1 MDANILIVD
10 DEPAVL
16 KLVTRF
22 LAEAGYECFTAENV
36 KAAKKV
42 LDSQDIEL
50 LLCDVKMPE
59 ESGLELIRY
68 AKKNYPQVGRIMITG
83 LDSLEIASE
92 IMSIGVYGYIVKPMT
107 KNVVLITVE
116 NALRHLHLDHHFQ
129 AGIVELEKKMSLRS
143 EKLAAI
149 MNNLTV
155 GVVMLAKDMK
165 ILEINKQM
173 QQWFPETTQGSGYF
187 CYDAFNCEQ
196 VKEDFTQCPLYE
208 SFQTGKTR
216 EEIKRITTVQG
227 EMEFRVVTNVI
238 TDSSGNIYAGIALY
252 EDVTEKMILERDLR
266 QSQKLEAVGQL
277 AAGIAHE
284 INSPIQYIGDNIN
297 FLKTSFADISKVLET
312 YQHFWQQLVQA
323 GAVSE
328 DMDRSLSEVLEE
340 ADIEYLSKEI
350 SLTFDQSLDGVHRVD
365 KIVRAMKEFSHPGSD
380 EKTMV
385 DINKIMEN
393 TTIVCRN
400 EWKYVAEL
408 DTNFAPDLPEIP
420 CYQSEISQVFLN
432 IIVNAAHA
440 IEEFSKKMNDN
451 RLGKISI
458 TTSRL
463 DNGVRI
469 RISDTGGGIPEKNQN
484 KVFDPFFTTK
494 PSGKGTGQGLAIAYR
509 TVVNKHQGTIFFETE
524 TGKGT
529 TFVVDLPET
538 GMGEKKSD

>member
-1 MDANILIVD
+1 MNAKILIVD
-10 DEPAVL
+10 DEAAIL

-22 LAEAGYECFTAENV
+22 LVEAGYECFTAKDV
-36 KAAKKV
+36 KSAKKV
-42 LDSQDIEL
+42 LDSLDIEL

-59 ESGLELIRY
+59 ESGLQLIRY
-68 AKKNYPQVGRIMITG
+68 AKEFHPQVGRIMVTG

-107 KNVVLITVE
+107 KNVVLISVE
-116 NALRHLHLDHHFQ
+116 NALRHLHLDLHFQ
-129 AGIVELEKKMSLRS
+129 ACMIELEKKMSLRS

-155 GVVMLAKDMK
+155 GVVMLSPDMR
-165 ILEINKQM
+165 IMEINRQM
-173 QQWFPETTQGSGYF
+173 QHWFPQTANGTGCF
-187 CYDAFNCEQ
+187 CYDEFNCQQ
-196 VKEDFTQCPLYE
+196 VEHDFTNCPLYE
-208 SFQTGKTR
+208 SFQTGETR

-227 EMEFRVVTNVI
+227 EMEFRLVTNAI
-238 TDSSGNIYAGIALY
+238 FDSSGNIYAGIALY

-312 YQHFWQQLVQA
+312 YKHYWHQLVQA
-323 GAVSE
+323 GAVSG
-328 DMDRSLSEVLEE
+328 DMDRSLSAILEE
-340 ADIEYLSKEI
+340 ADIEYLSEEI
-350 SLTFDQSLDGVHRVD
+350 SLTFDQSLDGVRRVD
-365 KIVRAMKEFSHPGSD
+365 NIVRAMKEFSHPGSD
-380 EKTMV
+380 EKTMI
-385 DINKIMEN
+385 DINKIIEN
-393 TTIVCRN
+393 TIIVCRN

-408 DTNFAPDLPEIP
+408 DTDFAPDLPKIP

-440 IEEFSKKMNDN
+440 IEEFSKKINDT

-458 TTSRL
+458 TTGRM
-463 DNGVRI
+463 DNGVHI
-469 RISDTGGGIPEKNQN
+469 RIGDTGGGIPEKNRN
-484 KVFDPFFTTK
+484 RVFDPFFTTK

-529 TFVVDLPET
+529 TFVVELPGT
-538 GMGEKKSD
+538 GDK

>member
-1 MDANILIVD
+1 MDAKILIVD

-22 LAEAGYECFTAENV
+22 LVEAGYECFTAKNV

-68 AKKNYPQVGRIMITG
+68 AKELHPRVGRIMITS

-116 NALRHLHLDHHFQ
+116 NALRHLHLDLHFQ
-129 AGIVELEKKMSLRS
+129 ACRIELEKKMSLRS

-155 GVVMLAKDMK
+155 GVVMLGPDMK
-165 ILEINKQM
+165 IMEINRQM
-173 QQWFPETTQGSGYF
+173 QRWFPQTAQGSGYF
-187 CYDAFNCEQ
+187 CYDAFNCRQ
-196 VKEDFTQCPLYE
+196 VEHSFANCPLYE
-208 SFQTGKTR
+208 SFQTGETR
-216 EEIKRITTVQG
+216 EEIKKIKTVQG
-227 EMEFRVVTNVI
+227 EMEFRVVTNAI
-238 TDSSGNIYAGIALY
+238 FDSSGKIYAGIALY

-312 YQHFWQQLVQA
+312 YHRLWHQLVQA
-323 GAVSE
+323 GAVAE
-328 DMDRSLSEVLEE
+328 DMDRSLSVVLEE
-340 ADIEYLSKEI
+340 ADIEYLSEEI
-350 SLTFDQSLDGVHRVD
+350 SLTFDQSLDGVRRVD

-385 DINKIMEN
+385 DINKIIEN

-408 DTNFAPDLPEIP
+408 DTNFASDLPKIP
-420 CYQSEISQVFLN
+420 CYQSEVSQVFLN

-440 IEEFSKKMNDN
+440 IEEFSKKINDN
-451 RLGKISI
+451 RLGQISI
-458 TTSRL
+458 TTSRM

-469 RISDTGGGIPEKNQN
+469 QISDTGGGIPEKNQN
-484 KVFDPFFTTK
+484 RVFDPFFTTK

-529 TFVVDLPET
+529 AFVIELPGT
-538 GMGEKKSD
+538 GDE